1 MNTEVGL
8 YWLQEAL
15 TAIVVLSG
23 PILLGA
29 LIVGLIIAVFQAVTT
44 IQEMTLTYVPKM
56 VIVVVILFFMFGF
69 MLEYAIDF
77 TERILKFIPSI
88 TG

>member
-15 TAIVVLSG
+15 KAIAVLSG
-23 PILLGA
+23 PVLIGA

-56 VIVVVILFFMFGF
+56 VVVIVILFFLFGF

-77 TERILKFIPSI
+77 TERVIKFIPSI
-88 TG
+88 TN

>member
-15 TAIVVLSG
+15 TAIVVLAG
-23 PILLGA
+23 PVLIGA
-29 LIVGLIIAVFQAVTT
+29 LIVGLLIAVFQAVTT
-44 IQEMTLTYVPKM
+44 IQEMTLTYIPKM
-56 VIVVVILFFMFGF
+56 VVVVVILFFLFGF

-77 TERILKFIPSI
+77 TERVLTFIPSV

>member
-8 YWLQEAL
+8 YWIQQAL
-15 TAIVVLSG
+15 TAIVALAG
-23 PILLGA
+23 PLLLGA

-44 IQEMTLTYVPKM
+44 IQEMTLTYIPKM
-56 VIVVVILFFMFGF
+56 VVVAVILFFLSGF

-77 TERILKFIPSI
+77 TERIFAFIA
-88 TG
+88 TVNQ

>member
-23 PILLGA
+23 PILIGA

-56 VIVVVILFFMFGF
+56 VVVVVILFFMFGF

-88 TG
+88 MG

>member
-23 PILLGA
+23 PILIGA

-44 IQEMTLTYVPKM
+44 IQEMTLTYIPKM
-56 VIVVVILFFMFGF
+56 VVVVVILFFMFGF

-88 TG
+88 IG

>member
-1 MNTEVGL
+1 MNTEVGI

-15 TAIVVLSG
+15 TAIVVLAG
-23 PILLGA
+23 PVLMGA
-29 LIVGLIIAVFQAVTT
+29 LIVGLIIAVFQAVTS
-44 IQEMTLTYVPKM
+44 IQEMTLTYIPKM
-56 VIVVVILFFMFGF
+56 VVVVVILFFLFGF

-77 TERILKFIPSI
+77 TERIIRFIPSV

>member
-15 TAIVVLSG
+15 KAIVVLSG
-23 PILLGA
+23 PVLIGA

-56 VIVVVILFFMFGF
+56 MVVVIILFFLFGF

-77 TERILKFIPSI
+77 TERIFRFIPSLSN
-88 TG
+88 